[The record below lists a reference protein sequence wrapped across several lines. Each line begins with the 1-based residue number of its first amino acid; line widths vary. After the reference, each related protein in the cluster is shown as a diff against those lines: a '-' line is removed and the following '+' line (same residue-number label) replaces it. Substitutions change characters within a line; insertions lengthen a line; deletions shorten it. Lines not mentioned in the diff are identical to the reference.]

1 MVRTIFVRH
10 GQSTANVGIF
20 TPSFAD
26 VQLTEVGIQ
35 QAGRLAATWQAA
47 PSLIAVSPYLRA
59 QQTAAPT
66 IARFPDVPVE
76 TWPIYEFTLWDPA
89 FWDYTD
95 PELYPEIRAR
105 YWSEADPNYRHGE
118 GAESFSMFMERARST
133 LRRLEAQPEGSTV
146 MLFSHGHLIQAMR
159 FEIFFPDLTDKVKME
174 QFLAFDQARWV
185 RNAQCIPAEFDGV
198 KWSIE
203 AGEPK
208 PVT

>member
-133 LRRLEAQPEGSTV
+133 LRRLEAQPE
-146 MLFSHGHLIQAMR
+146 
-159 FEIFFPDLTDKVKME
+159 E